1 MLYYTDIIKV
11 PVFSGSRQCK
21 ACDASLARINLYK
34 WVALNGSSA
43 HPLPSVR
50 YECGSSILAL
60 CCRPTSPRA
69 LRAPRM
75 LCQTPRNTQLQ
86 CGGRG
91 GVMGTFLCGAAA
103 ACPAWIAGIFA
114 AGMWQE
120 CIFKSP
126 FPLPVSLQFSPFS
139 PLCHCCLAV
148 LSHPS
153 GDLLGAHPHPA
164 GCRALVTWNAAF
176 SPISSP
182 RGDASRPRALV
193 PAVAPSHHPL
203 PKSTVPIDCAPPEDS

>member
-1 MLYYTDIIKV
+1 MAAQLTLC
-11 PVFSGSRQCK
+11 PQCVMSVE
-21 ACDASLARINLYK
+21 AAS
-34 WVALNGSSA
+34 W
-43 HPLPSVR
+43 
-50 YECGSSILAL
+50 
-60 CCRPTSPRA
+60 PRA
-69 LRAPRM
+69 ACRHLPE
-75 LCQTPRNTQLQ
+75 LCVPPECCVRPPEILS
-86 CGGRG
+86 CSAVAGG
-91 GVMGTFLCGAAA
+91 GVTGTFLCGAAA

-139 PLCHCCLAV
+139 PVCYCCLAV